1 MNVQRSAFRY
11 DVLIAVAVLF
21 TLIVFL
27 YLSHIC
33 RSFQVLISGYG
44 TVYSIISCH
53 RFFVLSLR
61 YADSGS
67 CGEALFQSVI
77 THYYTFIHTGCKVP
91 WALPRGDAVT
101 AATSADQSENV
112 CAFSHGQP
120 VCMEPF
126 CVNFL
131 LQPVSTDTFSKTC
144 GHRNNPNER
153 MRAVS
158 ITSVLRSFAAYI
170 RTSNGIYSTCRHSS
184 GTYVHGES
192 P

>member
-1 MNVQRSAFRY
+1 MQTAEGWR
-11 DVLIAVAVLF
+11 
-21 TLIVFL
+21 T
-27 YLSHIC
+27 
-33 RSFQVLISGYG
+33 
-44 TVYSIISCH
+44 
-53 RFFVLSLR
+53 
-61 YADSGS
+61 
-67 CGEALFQSVI
+67 ALFQSVI

-170 RTSNGIYSTCRHSS
+170 RTSNGIYSTCRHSPPVR
-184 GTYVHGES
+184 TYTANLRKTHLYEVVQWL
-192 P
+192 PLP